1 MDVLVGIMITA
12 SHNPPKYNGYKVYWE
27 DGAQIVPP
35 TDIEII
41 NEVNKITD
49 FSEIK
54 TMEKEEAIKQG
65 LYNEILE
72 EIDAR
77 YMEELEKLSLNK
89 DIINKVQK
97 DFKNSIYTPLHGTG
111 AKPVKRNTFKKIRFY
126 KCICSTTTRITWW
139 KLSNSRLSKSR
150 RWESL

>member
-1 MDVLVGIMITA
+1 MITA

-72 EIDAR
+72 EIDAS
-77 YMEELEKLSLNK
+77 YMEELEKLSLIN
-89 DIINKVQK
+89 DIINKVQ
-97 DFKNSIYTPLHGTG
+97 
-111 AKPVKRNTFKKIRFY
+111 
-126 KCICSTTTRITWW
+126 
-139 KLSNSRLSKSR
+139 
-150 RWESL
+150 